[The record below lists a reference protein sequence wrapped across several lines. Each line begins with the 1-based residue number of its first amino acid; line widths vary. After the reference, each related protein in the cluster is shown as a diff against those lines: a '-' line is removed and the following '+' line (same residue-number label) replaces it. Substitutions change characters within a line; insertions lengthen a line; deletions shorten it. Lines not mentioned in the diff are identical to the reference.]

1 MRADRFPFTDV
12 FLSQQGTGHYLQ
24 GVPRW
29 TKSLRDM
36 IFFAILTGMWIFLDN
51 KTMQSEKLD
60 SSYLFRVLH
69 SIVHL

>member
-1 MRADRFPFTDV
+1 MRADRFPFTGV

-36 IFFAILTGMWIFLDN
+36 IFFRDSDGDVDIFG
-51 KTMQSEKLD
+51 Q
-60 SSYLFRVLH
+60 
-69 SIVHL
+69 